1 MTELL
6 LIVVAAATV
15 NNIVLIRLLGLCPV
29 LGHGTPIRAV
39 RDVSLATTGVLT
51 ITAGLS
57 YLIDQQVLAPY
68 GLHYLRIITFLVLTL
83 LAVQGAN
90 LALRRWSSQLPLITT
105 NCAVL
110 GVALLTTG
118 SSDSFAGALALGLGA
133 GLGFS
138 LVLTLFATLRPRLE
152 QSPVPAPLRGPAIS
166 LITVGMLS
174 LAILGF
180 SGFGP

>member
-1 MTELL
+1 MT
-6 LIVVAAATV
+6 
-15 NNIVLIRLLGLCPV
+15 
-29 LGHGTPIRAV
+29 
-39 RDVSLATTGVLT
+39 
-51 ITAGLS
+51 
-57 YLIDQQVLAPY
+57 
-68 GLHYLRIITFLVLTL
+68 
-83 LAVQGAN
+83 AN
-90 LALRRWSSQLPLITT
+90 LITT

-138 LVLTLFATLRPRLE
+138 LVLTLFTTLRPRLE
-152 QSPVPAPLRGPAIS
+152 QAPVPAPLQGPAIS